1 MPYIHRKE
9 QTHICSFLIYYSIV
23 ISSYRYNFVP
33 TETYNYSYHPN
44 LPSPR
49 IYSHLPPYI
58 WPEKHSWCILSLEY
72 INASIGI

>member
-33 TETYNYSYHPN
+33 TETYNYSYQPRHTIIRTIQT
-44 LPSPR
+44 SP
-49 IYSHLPPYI
+49 PPVF
-58 WPEKHSWCILSLEY
+58 ILTSPIDLAGE
-72 INASIGI
+72 A